1 DAYKPPVEVDETGEE
16 IKVTLE
22 EFKKSWMARNSDP
35 AIFLSATERTNV
47 EEFKQK
53 LYEIIGKMH
62 NERYP
67 YNNLLY

>member
-1 DAYKPPVEVDETGEE
+1 MEVDEDGEE

-22 EFKKSWMARNSDP
+22 DFKNSWMAKNADP
-35 AIFLSATERTNV
+35 AIFLSATEKTNV

-53 LYEIIGKMH
+53 LYEIISQMH
-62 NERYP
+62 IVRYP